1 MLALGSSDKLGAEV
15 AERPMSPKEILA
27 TAYHLLGIDPGTLIA
42 DRLDRPLPLVDAE
55 VARDLLA

>member
-1 MLALGSSDKLGAEV
+1 
-15 AERPMSPKEILA
+15 MSPKEILA

-42 DRLDRPLPLVDAE
+42 DRLGRPLPLVDAE